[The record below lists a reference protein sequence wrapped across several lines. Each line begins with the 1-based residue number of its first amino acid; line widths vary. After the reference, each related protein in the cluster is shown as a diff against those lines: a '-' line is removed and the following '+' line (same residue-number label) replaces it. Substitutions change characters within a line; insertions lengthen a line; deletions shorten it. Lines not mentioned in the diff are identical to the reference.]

1 MSYAAFDEPLAYSP
15 WNESNDKEEHEQNT
29 PAKPLSGPG
38 TSRQTR
44 RLQLRNA
51 GFRGSAVPTR
61 KVTPKSVSSSSM
73 AWSAASGIISG
84 SDAENVS
91 PMGVKAGSMKVDKRR
106 SSGVLQEIDLGSNT
120 LTRPKS
126 ARPRITSQNLFAPV
140 TSDRRDVAA
149 YQDDPMSPPPQPKS
163 TIQAKSM
170 RARAK
175 MNKTRRSVSGEA
187 RMYIDHLENE
197 LAQTQEQ
204 LRVVNS
210 PTVTRQQSSKM
221 RTLNA
226 ETRHLQEELAEW
238 EARYDQRVQEI
249 VDEHTEIET
258 GLRKQVRKLEQ
269 DAEESRYR
277 LQELEIEVDAV
288 RIAAETAEAANVNL
302 ERRLEIMSEILATSP
317 TKIELHSIIPGMHK
331 KKQHQRPKSMLPR
344 FPTASSLHM
353 SPERPPRTQPAS
365 PLIPFTEAPTTFF
378 PEPFEPPLTSES
390 DIPSDAESIF
400 SGPPT
405 SLNNGG
411 GGDGGSTTS
420 LEPQQP
426 VDPFNPWTTQA
437 AKTRPARRMRRF
449 GPGSHGP
456 KPLILPSTSQFY
468 EPAFSAPALERS
480 ETAPV
485 FAFPVYEREVGMG
498 MGMGILGEGR
508 MGEDES
514 PSSLLVRRRAS
525 TTADQRTFDHLA
537 ASPFSFSSSS
547 SRPPSSSSRMM
558 VDESLLG
565 IQCPASEQA
574 EQRTP
579 RDFSSLGSVAGRNL
593 MDELCAVGTNEMSEE
608 GNGEVVRVD
617 EDGDGAGDGTG
628 DEEGE
633 ESTKLDVSMGGDTS
647 EERLLASGPEY
658 GEESDDHSLLTAETT
673 TLIAAASPTEHHST
687 AMPNKPHHSTFH
699 RLRLLFSDLWN
710 SPVALA
716 RHLVQTASSRLR
728 IPSPLREAQWW
739 LVGMLLGPM
748 AKRHL
753 SRLDRTKGLGVAC
766 RSCVNGEVERQQQQR
781 GLLEGHDVGGDGG
794 MGYGTFYRTPPV
806 SPSLSAKD
814 MTAAV
819 ETRLLHLAN
828 TPPIPD
834 QQGQQQVQERP
845 GPGTPPGYG

>member
-1 MSYAAFDEPLAYSP
+1 MSYAFDEPLAYSP
-15 WNESNDKEEHEQNT
+15 WNESNNEERESPT

-73 AWSAASGIISG
+73 AWSAASGIVSG

-91 PMGVKAGSMKVDKRR
+91 PMGVKTASMRVDKRR
-106 SSGVLQEIDLGSNT
+106 SSGVLQEIDSGSNT

-126 ARPRITSQNLFAPV
+126 ARPRVTSRNLFAPS
-140 TSDRRDVAA
+140 TSDKRDLPA

-163 TIQAKSM
+163 TIRAKSM

-187 RMYIDHLENE
+187 RMYIDHLESE

-226 ETRHLQEELAEW
+226 ETRHLQKELAEW

-277 LQELEIEVDAV
+277 LQELEIELDAV
-288 RIAAETAEAANVNL
+288 RIAAVTAEAANVNL

-317 TKIELHSIIPGMHK
+317 TKIELHSITPGMHK
-331 KKQHQRPKSMLPR
+331 KHHHQRPKSMLPR

-353 SPERPPRTQPAS
+353 SPERPPRTQPPS
-365 PLIPFTEAPTTFF
+365 PLMHFTEAPTTFF
-378 PEPFEPPLTSES
+378 PEPFEPTLSSES

-400 SGPPT
+400 SEPPT
-405 SLNNGG
+405 SINDGG
-411 GGDGGSTTS
+411 GGGSTTS
-420 LEPQQP
+420 LEPQP
-426 VDPFNPWTTQA
+426 LDPFNPWNMQA
-437 AKTRPARRMRRF
+437 AKSRPARRMRRF

-485 FAFPVYEREVGMG
+485 FAFPVHERDVGVG
-498 MGMGILGEGR
+498 VEGEGR
-508 MGEDES
+508 EEES

-537 ASPFSFSSSS
+537 ASPFSFSLSS

-558 VDESLLG
+558 ADESLLG
-565 IQCPASEQA
+565 MRFPASSEEDSEQQ
-574 EQRTP
+574 QRTP
-579 RDFSSLGSVAGRNL
+579 RDFSSLGRVEGRNL

-608 GNGEVVRVD
+608 GSGEVVRVD
-617 EDGDGAGDGTG
+617 EARDGTG
-628 DEEGE
+628 HEEEDEP
-633 ESTKLDVSMGGDTS
+633 TKFDVSMPDDTS
-647 EERLLASGPEY
+647 EADAEAQLPASFGPEVQ
-658 GEESDDHSLLTAETT
+658 ERSVIHSLLTTENT
-673 TLIAAASPTEHHST
+673 TLIAAVSTTENDSP
-687 AMPNKPHHSTFH
+687 AIPNKPHHSTFH
-699 RLRLLFSDLWN
+699 RLRLLFSNLWN

-728 IPSPLREAQWW
+728 IPTPLREAQWW
-739 LVGMLLGPM
+739 L
-748 AKRHL
+748 
-753 SRLDRTKGLGVAC
+753 
-766 RSCVNGEVERQQQQR
+766 GE
-781 GLLEGHDVGGDGG
+781 G
-794 MGYGTFYRTPPV
+794 
-806 SPSLSAKD
+806 A
-814 MTAAV
+814 
-819 ETRLLHLAN
+819 
-828 TPPIPD
+828 
-834 QQGQQQVQERP
+834 
-845 GPGTPPGYG
+845 